1 MEKNENDTKELKSS
15 SETFRLSLRKQK
27 LSEYMIKRRLSLNNQ
42 NYSVQI
48 ANVLVKPEY
57 KDKKF
62 NTLLDLLIFVSSIF
76 QNQNSDNNDV
86 KVAIHLLR
94 QAEIKKITKKEIDG
108 SNILKYISNIIL
120 KFINDKIIVDEL
132 LGQLINFSYC
142 LNPDTN
148 MNLLTDD
155 YMDIYSK
162 ISSQYFKDNIIFIDL
177 ITLLGNL
184 ANDNPCAQKIFYN
197 TKLFDE
203 IYNLSKNEKAPKNKR
218 DITIFFL
225 TNFSKGISK
234 NNYLINNLTILKNLV
249 DIMDEN
255 IRKKENEKNCLV
267 SLGELSEIKELVE
280 YIVIKKEFFYFLY
293 ENTNPEFYWAI
304 NKILVNLTFVSENIN
319 LYMIENY
326 KDQIFPYMFKLLSS
340 SSNLIIG
347 QGLFLLGNLIENER
361 SKINEILNS
370 SGFYDI
376 VFKNMDSISTDIVDK
391 VTFIINVIVNSSDKE
406 DIFKL
411 YQKNIHLK

>member
-203 IYNLSKNEKAPKNKR
+203 YIIY
-218 DITIFFL
+218 
-225 TNFSKGISK
+225 
-234 NNYLINNLTILKNLV
+234 LK
-249 DIMDEN
+249 M
-255 IRKKENEKNCLV
+255 KKLQK
-267 SLGELSEIKELVE
+267 IKEILQ
-280 YIVIKKEFFYFLY
+280 YFF
-293 ENTNPEFYWAI
+293 
-304 NKILVNLTFVSENIN
+304 
-319 LYMIENY
+319 
-326 KDQIFPYMFKLLSS
+326 
-340 SSNLIIG
+340 
-347 QGLFLLGNLIENER
+347 
-361 SKINEILNS
+361 
-370 SGFYDI
+370 
-376 VFKNMDSISTDIVDK
+376 
-391 VTFIINVIVNSSDKE
+391 
-406 DIFKL
+406 
-411 YQKNIHLK
+411 